1 MSFLEQ
7 LLGVRAE
14 GDEKILD
21 LNKQFSQEKMDSV
34 LDKFTIFPSKQRL
47 AREQLKK
54 YPQVGG
60 GDTGDGKTYWVEHKD
75 VDGSH
80 VSWVKFDNKTNK
92 LSVPSKSNPKPRQP
106 KSNPKPTPTPWIQ
119 TQQGNQYQKHL
130 DDVVAKGKAA
140 GRQKRIDMD
149 KRVKKKLRIEQS
161 TKATPH
167 KKKKND
173 NDYYFNILNR

>member
-1 MSFLEQ
+1 MQGFIAYAYQSFFLEFGMSFLEQ

-21 LNKQFSQEKMDSV
+21 LNKQFGQEKLKSA

-47 AREQLKK
+47 AQQSKK

-80 VSWVKFDNKTNK
+80 VSWVKFNNKTNK
-92 LSVPSKSNPKPRQP
+92 LYVPSKP
-106 KSNPKPTPTPWIQ
+106 KSLK
-119 TQQGNQYQKHL
+119 
-130 DDVVAKGKAA
+130 
-140 GRQKRIDMD
+140 KRI
-149 KRVKKKLRIEQS
+149 
-161 TKATPH
+161 
-167 KKKKND
+167 
-173 NDYYFNILNR
+173 